1 MARHNAVAKET
12 AGETPKDLAKES
24 AKDFE
29 RGGIDFGPLADWIGF
44 HLRMAQFAA
53 FQAYANRTR
62 QLDLSPGRFSALAV
76 IGHNPGLSQTQLSQA
91 IGSDKSTLT
100 PAIEALV
107 RRGLVRRSRMPQ
119 DKRVYRL
126 HLTAAGE
133 KMLRELTA
141 CAVAHERE
149 LDAIVGPRERTQ
161 FLRALQRI
169 SEKLG

>member
-1 MARHNAVAKET
+1 MARHNAVAKE
-12 AGETPKDLAKES
+12 AVKDAAKATPAS
-24 AKDFE
+24 T
-29 RGGIDFGPLADWIGF
+29 IDFGPLADWIGF

-53 FQAYANRTR
+53 FQAFARR
-62 QLDLSPGRFSALAV
+62 SRDLDLSPGRFSALMV

-100 PAIEALV
+100 PAIEELV
-107 RRGLVRRSRMPQ
+107 RRGLVRRSRMPE

-126 HLTAAGE
+126 HLSAQGE

-169 SEKLG
+169 HEKLG